1 MVQRRADDSQYRLLG
16 GESELAVVRSYVWF
30 PVGNAVLR
38 VRGSLANPSPPRRNW
53 FGPVK
58 VHAVQQGITACAA
71 APYARAGRR
80 QAGAGRNV
88 NGSHGVKRP
97 AVFPARSSITP
108 TSSIAAGAP
117 SPSARS
123 STWVQNTF
131 G

>member
-58 VHAVQQGITACAA
+58 VPAVRKGITVPWG
-71 APYARAGRR
+71 APYARCHRQGRFARKNMRRAGR
-80 QAGAGRNV
+80 Q
-88 NGSHGVKRP
+88 
-97 AVFPARSSITP
+97 
-108 TSSIAAGAP
+108 
-117 SPSARS
+117 
-123 STWVQNTF
+123 
-131 G
+131 